1 MEEKAIHARI
11 GVRTVEALECSPDKV
26 TRVRLW
32 DDKLRGFGV
41 RVSANGRKTYI
52 VRYKWRGKSQTYTIG
67 VHDSPWKPDD
77 ARARA
82 NAVLQQAERGE
93 DPSQAKREQ
102 RTALTVS
109 DLIALWLRDG
119 PISRPTKRAW
129 SWKTDGSRLRKHAAP
144 IIGRMLAK
152 EVKRR
157 DIEFMQAEVA
167 RGVTAD
173 KERRKGIGRVKATG
187 GPLVAAN
194 VVQCVSAMY
203 GWALDQELVEHN
215 PCLRVKRAKHN
226 KRVRFLSE
234 EETRRLVAT
243 LDKME
248 AANEINAAH
257 LAILRLLLLT
267 GARKSEISDLKWSE
281 IDWERRC
288 IFLPIERSKTGHRDP
303 IRLATPAFEILRT
316 RRETVGTENPK
327 VFPSQIMGRGI
338 STAVDN
344 TWKVV
349 RARAELVDFRLHD
362 LRHNAASVAVN
373 EGVSL
378 YVAGKLLGHR
388 NASTTERYAHVANDP
403 VHKAAEAVASRILA
417 SAQPKPQKPQ
427 SRALPLSA
435 VVTVSMQPA
444 TSISYHDMIRRGEE
458 R

>member
-1 MEEKAIHARI
+1 MEDGAARARI
-11 GVRTVEALECSPDKV
+11 GIRTVDALTASPDKV

-41 RVSANGRKTYI
+41 RVSSHGRKTYI
-52 VRYKWRGKSQTYTIG
+52 VRYKWRGKSQTCTIG
-67 VHDSPWKPDD
+67 VHGSPWTPEL
-77 ARARA
+77 ARTRA
-82 NAVLQQAERGE
+82 NEVLRQAERGE
-93 DPSQAKREQ
+93 DPNQVKREN

-109 DLIALWLRDG
+109 DLITRWLRDG

-129 SWKTDGSRLRKHAAP
+129 SWTTDRSRLERHAAP
-144 IIGRMLAK
+144 IIGRMLIK

-157 DIEFMQAEVA
+157 DIAFMQAEVA
-167 RGVTAD
+167 RGATAD
-173 KERRKGIGRVKATG
+173 KEKRKGKGRVRMRG

-203 GWALDQELVEHN
+203 GWAIDEELVEHN

-226 KRVRFLSE
+226 RRVRFLSDDE
-234 EETRRLVAT
+234 SRRLIET
-243 LDKME
+243 LNAME
-248 AANEINAAH
+248 AAGEINEAH

-288 IFLPIERSKTGHRDP
+288 IFLPLERSKTGQRDP
-303 IRLATPAFEILRT
+303 IRLAAPAVEILRQ
-316 RRETVGTENPK
+316 RMEKIGTSDPK
-327 VFPSQIMGRGI
+327 VFPSQIKNRGK

-349 RARAELVDFRLHD
+349 RARARLEDFRMHD
-362 LRHNAASVAVN
+362 LRHNAASVSVN

-378 YVAGKLLGHR
+378 YLTGKLLGHR
-388 NASTTERYAHVANDP
+388 NASTTERYAHVFDDP

-417 SAQPKPQKPQ
+417 TAQPKREKPR
-427 SRALPLSA
+427 SRSLPLSA
-435 VVTVSMQPA
+435 VITVSMQPGA
-444 TSISYHDMIRRGEE
+444 SLSYHNMIRSEDKL
-458 R
+458 